1 MFNNRQQENGPASRG
16 YRLRRLITVLLSAL
30 LFGNLSIAESAEEL
44 VSLKCARAIEA
55 ALAELN
61 ELDQQAEN
69 LIIIDVLSKID
80 DVNGQMVCI
89 PMNASEIQVRLQ
101 STDMGY
107 SDNRLV
113 FSIDAKTYTVLKTF
127 YGR

>member
-1 MFNNRQQENGPASRG
+1 MFNSRQQKNRLASRG

-44 VSLKCARAIEA
+44 VSLKCARAIDA
-55 ALAELN
+55 ALAELD
-61 ELDQQAEN
+61 ELDEQAEN
-69 LIIIDVLSKID
+69 LVIKDVLSKID

-113 FSIDAKTYTVLKTF
+113 FSIDVKTYTVLKTF

>member
-1 MFNNRQQENGPASRG
+1 MFNNRQQENGLASRG
-16 YRLRRLITVLLSAL
+16 YLQRRLITVLLSAL

-44 VSLKCARAIEA
+44 VSFKCARAIEA
-55 ALAELN
+55 ALAKLD

-69 LIIIDVLSKID
+69 LVIKDVLSKID
-80 DVNGQMVCI
+80 DSNGQLVCI
-89 PMNASEIQVRLQ
+89 PMSANEIQVRLQ

>member
-1 MFNNRQQENGPASRG
+1 MFNKKQQKKGSANRGHV
-16 YRLRRLITVLLSAL
+16 LHRLITVLLSGL
-30 LFGNLSIAESAEEL
+30 LLGNLSIAESAEEL
-44 VSLKCARAIEA
+44 VSLKCARAIDA
-55 ALAELN
+55 ALAELA
-61 ELDQQAEN
+61 ELDEQAEN
-69 LIIIDVLSKID
+69 IIIKDVLSKID
-80 DVNGQMVCI
+80 DSNGELVCI
-89 PMNASEIQVRLQ
+89 PMSAGEIQVRLQ

>member
-1 MFNNRQQENGPASRG
+1 MFNNRQQKKGPASRG
-16 YRLRRLITVLLSAL
+16 YRLRRLITALLSGL
-30 LFGNLSIAESAEEL
+30 LYGNLSLAESAEEL
-44 VSLKCARAIEA
+44 VSFKCARAIDA
-55 ALAELN
+55 ALTQ
-61 ELDQQAEN
+61 LDEQAEN
-69 LIIIDVLSKID
+69 LVIKDVLSKID
-80 DVNGQMVCI
+80 DSNGQLVCI
-89 PMNASEIQVRLQ
+89 PMSAKEIQVRLQ

>member
-1 MFNNRQQENGPASRG
+1 MPEIRQQRNGPASRG
-16 YRLRRLITVLLSAL
+16 YPLCRLITVLLAGL

-44 VSLKCARAIEA
+44 VSFKCARAIDA
-55 ALAELN
+55 ALAELD
-61 ELDQQAEN
+61 EQAEN
-69 LIIIDVLSKID
+69 LVIKEVLSTID
-80 DVNGQMVCI
+80 DVNGQLVCI
-89 PMNASEIQVRLQ
+89 PMSASEIQVRLQ

>member
-1 MFNNRQQENGPASRG
+1 MFNNRQQKNGPASRG
-16 YRLRRLITVLLSAL
+16 YVLRRLITVLLSGL

-44 VSLKCARAIEA
+44 VSLKCARAIDA
-55 ALAELN
+55 ALAELA

-69 LIIIDVLSKID
+69 LVIKDVLSKID
-80 DVNGQMVCI
+80 DSNGELVCI
-89 PMNASEIQVRLQ
+89 PMSAKEIQVRLQ

>member
-1 MFNNRQQENGPASRG
+1 MPEIRQQRNGAASRG
-16 YRLRRLITVLLSAL
+16 YPLRRLITVLLAGL

-44 VSLKCARAIEA
+44 VSFKCARAIDA
-55 ALAELN
+55 ALAELD
-61 ELDQQAEN
+61 EQAEN
-69 LIIIDVLSKID
+69 LVIKEVLSTID
-80 DVNGQMVCI
+80 DVNGQLVCI
-89 PMNASEIQVRLQ
+89 PMSASEIQVRLQ

>member
-1 MFNNRQQENGPASRG
+1 MLNNRQQKNGPACRG

-44 VSLKCARAIEA
+44 VSLKCARAIDA
-55 ALAELN
+55 ALAELD
-61 ELDQQAEN
+61 ELDEQAEN
-69 LIIIDVLSKID
+69 LVIKDVLSKID

-113 FSIDAKTYTVLKTF
+113 FSIDVKTYTVLKTF

>member
-1 MFNNRQQENGPASRG
+1 MPDNRQQRNEPASRG
-16 YRLRRLITVLLSAL
+16 YVLRRLITVLLSGL

-44 VSLKCARAIEA
+44 VSFKCARAIDA
-55 ALAELN
+55 VLAELD
-61 ELDQQAEN
+61 EQVEN
-69 LIIIDVLSKID
+69 LVIKDVLSKID
-80 DVNGQMVCI
+80 DSNGQLVCI
-89 PMNASEIQVRLQ
+89 PMSAKEIQVRVQ
-101 STDMGY
+101 STDTGY

>member
-1 MFNNRQQENGPASRG
+1 MFNNRQQKNGPASR
-16 YRLRRLITVLLSAL
+16 RHVLRRLITVLLSGL

-44 VSLKCARAIEA
+44 VSFKCARAIEA
-55 ALAELN
+55 ALAELD
-61 ELDQQAEN
+61 ELDEQAGN
-69 LIIIDVLSKID
+69 LVIKDVLSKID
-80 DVNGQMVCI
+80 DSNGQLVCI
-89 PMNASEIQVRLQ
+89 PMSAKEIQVRLQ

>member
-1 MFNNRQQENGPASRG
+1 MFNNRQQKNGSPSRV
-16 YRLRRLITVLLSAL
+16 YVPRRLITALLSGL

-44 VSLKCARAIEA
+44 VSFKCARAIDA
-55 ALAELN
+55 ALAA
-61 ELDQQAEN
+61 LDEQSEN
-69 LIIIDVLSKID
+69 LVIKDALSTIDE
-80 DVNGQMVCI
+80 VNGQLVCI
-89 PMNASEIQVRLQ
+89 PMSAKEIQVRLQ

>member
-1 MFNNRQQENGPASRG
+1 MPDNRQQRNEPASRG
-16 YRLRRLITVLLSAL
+16 YVPRRLIAILLSGL

-44 VSLKCARAIEA
+44 VSFKCARAIDA
-55 ALAELN
+55 VLAELI
-61 ELDQQAEN
+61 EQSEN
-69 LIIIDVLSKID
+69 LVIKEVLSTID
-80 DVNGQMVCI
+80 DVNGQLVCI
-89 PMNASEIQVRLQ
+89 PMSAKEIQVRLQ

-113 FSIDAKTYTVLKTF
+113 FSIDAKTYAVLKTF

>member
-1 MFNNRQQENGPASRG
+1 MFNNRQQKKGLASRG
-16 YRLRRLITVLLSAL
+16 YVPRRLITVLLSGL
-30 LFGNLSIAESAEEL
+30 LFGNFSIAVSAEEL
-44 VSLKCARAIEA
+44 VSLKCARAIDA
-55 ALAELN
+55 ALAELA

-69 LIIIDVLSKID
+69 LVIKDVLSKID
-80 DVNGQMVCI
+80 DVNGQLVCI
-89 PMNASEIQVRLQ
+89 PMSASEIQVRLQ